1 MLGSLLKRLGELAVV
16 AMGVSVLTFLMI
28 RLIPGDAVQVM
39 LGANAEATPGQIAA
53 LRSQLGLDQS
63 VFTQY
68 VGWIG
73 RALHGD
79 LGTSVWTGRPVLEE
93 ILPRVGVTAEL
104 TGLALVAAAALAVPL
119 GCLMATARRRWA
131 DYGVRIVSIVGITMP
146 SFWLGTLLL
155 YGVASLAPEAQVLG
169 WVPFADDPWGNLQRA
184 ALPVMALALPVLASL
199 ARVVR
204 ASMVEVMRQDY
215 IRTAR
220 AKGLPERTV
229 VAVHALRNAL
239 LPFLTSFGI
248 MAGYLFGGSVVVE
261 QVFALPGLGRLMVGA
276 IAERNYPL
284 VQASILLATLTFVA
298 VNALVDALYAVVD
311 PRVRRA

>member
-1 MLGSLLKRLGELAVV
+1 VLAAVVRRLGELVV
-16 AMGVSVLTFLMI
+16 VCTGVSVLTFLMI
-28 RLIPGDAVQVM
+28 RLIPGDAVQIM
-39 LGANAEATPGQIAA
+39 LGANAEATPQQIAA
-53 LRSQLGLDQS
+53 MRARLGLDQS
-63 VFTQY
+63 LFVQY
-68 VGWIG
+68 AMWVG
-73 RALHGD
+73 RALYGD

-104 TGLALVAAAALAVPL
+104 TVLALLLAAILAVPL
-119 GCLMATARRRWA
+119 GCLMATARRRWS
-131 DYGVRIVSIVGITMP
+131 DYTIRLVSIVGITTP
-146 SFWLGTLLL
+146 SFWLGVMLL
-155 YGVASLAPEAQVLG
+155 YAVSVAAPDAQMLG
-169 WVPFADDPWGNLQRA
+169 WVSFADDPLGNLQRVI
-184 ALPVMALALPVLASL
+184 LPVTALALPVLASL

-220 AKGLPERTV
+220 AKGLPERDV
-229 VAVHALRNAL
+229 IIVHALRNAL

-284 VQASILLATLTFVA
+284 VQASILLATLTFVVVNTA
-298 VNALVDALYAVVD
+298 VDLLYAAVD
-311 PRVRRA
+311 PRVSRA

>member
-1 MLGSLLKRLGELAVV
+1 MLGSALKRLGELLVTAF
-16 AMGVSVLTFLMI
+16 GVSVLTFLMI

-39 LGANAEATPGQIAA
+39 LGANADVSPQQIAA
-53 LRSQLGLDQS
+53 LRSQLGLDRS
-63 VFTQY
+63 LFTQY
-68 VGWIG
+68 LAWVG

-79 LGTSVWTGRPVLEE
+79 LGTSVWTGRPVLDE
-93 ILPRVGVTAEL
+93 ILPRVAVTAEL
-104 TGLALVAAAALAVPL
+104 TGLALLVAGMLAVPL
-119 GCLMATARRRWA
+119 GCLMATARRRWV
-131 DYGVRIVSIVGITMP
+131 DYTVRIVSIVGITMP
-146 SFWLGTLLL
+146 SFWLGILLL
-155 YGVASLAPEAQVLG
+155 YSVAALAPDAQMLG
-169 WVPFADDPWGNLQRA
+169 WVPFAEDPWGNLQRVI
-184 ALPVMALALPVLASL
+184 LPVTALALPVLASL

-220 AKGLPERTV
+220 AKGLSTGTIV
-229 VAVHALRNAL
+229 GVHALRNAL

-284 VQASILLATLTFVA
+284 VQASILLATLTFVV
-298 VNALVDALYAVVD
+298 VNAMVDGLYAVVD